1 VRITFVLPFRAG
13 TGGVRAVLRFA
24 RGLETR
30 GHTVQVVAPAIP
42 YSFHGGLATS
52 AGRRMWLG
60 TLRRNLGHGREPLM
74 REASFPIRLVPW
86 IAGPFV
92 PDADVVIATAWPT
105 ARSVVTLPA
114 AKGRKVYYIFHR
126 ELDSGPASLVDASYR
141 LPLFRTALSN
151 ATAAVLRE
159 TCGVGVDDVTPVGV
173 DAEWW
178 GAAPAPARSGVLSL
192 WGGPRKGGDD
202 VRAVFARVS
211 STVPGVPCRLF
222 GSSTPPELPAGV
234 EFIHAPADERIRE
247 LYAQSSVFLYASRF
261 EGFGMPP
268 LEAMAAGCAVVTTPV
283 GAVPEFSRDGVD
295 AVWVTPGD
303 VAGMTR
309 AVLELLADRDRAER
323 LGRAARER
331 AGAFGWEPALDR
343 FEAMLRR
350 AAATTASG

>member
-1 VRITFVLPFRAG
+1 
-13 TGGVRAVLRFA
+13 
-24 RGLETR
+24 
-30 GHTVQVVAPAIP
+30 
-42 YSFHGGLATS
+42 
-52 AGRRMWLG
+52 
-60 TLRRNLGHGREPLM
+60 
-74 REASFPIRLVPW
+74 
-86 IAGPFV
+86 V

-105 ARSVVTLPA
+105 ARSVATLPA
-114 AKGRKVYYIFHR
+114 AKGRKVYYVFHR
-126 ELDSGPASLVDASYR
+126 ELDSRPASVVDASYR

-211 STVPGVPCRLF
+211 STVPGVRCRLF

-309 AVLELLADRDRAER
+309 AVLELLADHDRAER